1 MKVNH
6 WLPED
11 EVDRE
16 VLKEAIHC
24 AMTADWDFHRRMG
37 AALDAAGFDVSTVEQ
52 HWFHHIYEIR
62 MRRGSF
68 DLHED
73 DRQAAR
79 QVRRVLKRAKFY
91 IEPDAI
97 NVTQYGER
105 LRLVFIYPFGAE
117 GTLRLGR

>member
-11 EVDRE
+11 EADDE
-16 VLKEAIHC
+16 VLKEAIHF
-24 AMTADWDFHRRMG
+24 AMTGDLEFHQRMG
-37 AALDAAGFDVSTVEQ
+37 AALDAVGFDVLTVRQ
-52 HWFHHIYEIR
+52 HPHHHIYEIR
-62 MRRGSF
+62 IRRGSF
-68 DLHED
+68 DLHTD

-79 QVRRVLKRAKFY
+79 QVRRVLKRAKFQ

-97 NVTQYGER
+97 NLSQYGER
-105 LRLVFIYPFGAE
+105 LRLVFIYPYGAE

>member
-1 MKVNH
+1 MNASH

-11 EVDRE
+11 EVDDE
-16 VLKEAIHC
+16 VLTEAIHR
-24 AMTADWDFHRRMG
+24 AMTGDLYFHERMG
-37 AALDAAGFDVSTVEQ
+37 AALNAAGFDVSTVEQ

-62 MRRGSF
+62 MKRGSF

-73 DRQAAR
+73 DRMAAR
-79 QVRRVLKRAKFY
+79 QVRRVLKRAKFH

-97 NVTQYGER
+97 NLTQYGER

-117 GTLRLGR
+117 GTLRVGR